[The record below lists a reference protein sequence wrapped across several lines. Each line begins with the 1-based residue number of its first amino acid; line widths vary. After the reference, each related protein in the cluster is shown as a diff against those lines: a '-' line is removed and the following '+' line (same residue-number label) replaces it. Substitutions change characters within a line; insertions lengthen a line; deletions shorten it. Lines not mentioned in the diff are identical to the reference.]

1 MAFVEDRT
9 PFFADF
15 GIDATVGAG
24 TVRGIFDNAYQDA
37 FSLVPGTAPVFMC
50 ASADVSS
57 VDVGDSITINAT
69 AYSVTEV
76 RPDGTGMTVLV
87 LQR

>member
-24 TVRGIFDNAYQDA
+24 TVRGIFDNAYGEA
-37 FSLVPGTAPVFMC
+37 FGLVSGTTPAFTC
-50 ASADVSS
+50 STADVSD
-57 VDVGDSITINAT
+57 VDVGESITINAV

-76 RPDGTGMTVLV
+76 RPDGTGVTVLV
-87 LQR
+87 LQQ